1 MILRLTGYL
10 NKKKNSGLRM
20 VIGSLFAS
28 SIVFV
33 TVFMPNSVLL
43 HPIGK
48 ITFSL
53 LIIMITFK
61 HFSWFEMLKTWL
73 LFYFIS
79 FALGGILLGLHFI
92 FQESVQFDYG
102 SILTIS
108 TGYGTPISWGFV
120 VLGFPICW
128 LFTKQ
133 TMDKQKLVN
142 YKSKQSYECHIQL
155 LDKKMTL
162 EGYLDSANHLI
173 DPISN
178 KPVVIIDH
186 HVINQLFNDD
196 WIKQLKQLNE
206 TLNLSELD
214 TAIAHLIQFIPYQD
228 ISNPTG
234 LLIAIKPDLFTIKDD
249 DQKLETK
256 NVLLG
261 LRFSGLASD
270 QSYHCLLNPQLFKS
284 LR

>member
-79 FALGGILLGLHFI
+79 FALGGIILGLIFI
-92 FQESVQFDYG
+92 FIVIVQFDFG
-102 SILTIS
+102 SILMINI
-108 TGYGTPISWGFV
+108 GYGT
-120 VLGFPICW
+120 L
-128 LFTKQ
+128 
-133 TMDKQKLVN
+133 
-142 YKSKQSYECHIQL
+142 
-155 LDKKMTL
+155 
-162 EGYLDSANHLI
+162 
-173 DPISN
+173 
-178 KPVVIIDH
+178 
-186 HVINQLFNDD
+186 
-196 WIKQLKQLNE
+196 
-206 TLNLSELD
+206 
-214 TAIAHLIQFIPYQD
+214 
-228 ISNPTG
+228 
-234 LLIAIKPDLFTIKDD
+234 
-249 DQKLETK
+249 
-256 NVLLG
+256 
-261 LRFSGLASD
+261 
-270 QSYHCLLNPQLFKS
+270 
-284 LR
+284 

>member
-79 FALGGILLGLHFI
+79 FALGGLLLGLHFI
-92 FQESVQFDYG
+92 FQESVKFDYG
-102 SILTIS
+102 SIFTIS
-108 TGYGTPISWGFV
+108 TGYGTPIRCGFV
-120 VLGFPICW
+120 VIGLPYF
-128 LFTKQ
+128 LFFIKQ
-133 TMDKQKLVN
+133 KMDKHNLNN
-142 YKSKQSYECHIQL
+142 YI
-155 LDKKMTL
+155 
-162 EGYLDSANHLI
+162 
-173 DPISN
+173 
-178 KPVVIIDH
+178 
-186 HVINQLFNDD
+186 
-196 WIKQLKQLNE
+196 
-206 TLNLSELD
+206 
-214 TAIAHLIQFIPYQD
+214 
-228 ISNPTG
+228 
-234 LLIAIKPDLFTIKDD
+234 
-249 DQKLETK
+249 
-256 NVLLG
+256 
-261 LRFSGLASD
+261 
-270 QSYHCLLNPQLFKS
+270 
-284 LR
+284 